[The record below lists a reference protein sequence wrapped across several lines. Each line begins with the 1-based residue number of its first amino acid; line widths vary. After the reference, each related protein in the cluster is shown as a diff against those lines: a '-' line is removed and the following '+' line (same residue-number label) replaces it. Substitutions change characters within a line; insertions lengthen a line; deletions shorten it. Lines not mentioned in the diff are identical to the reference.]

1 MGGSRIDKIIEA
13 IMAATSGN
21 YSVQLGLSGEND
33 EFDILAKGVNAVIA
47 KLKEKEESL
56 KQMEKELKAI
66 ADNYFWQSEEL
77 KARNEE
83 FGVYADLLQKQ
94 QIELEKHAS
103 KIVESNKQL
112 QEEITNREIA
122 EQELKEYAER
132 LEEMV
137 EERTKELRDAQEQL
151 VRREKLAVLGQLAS
165 GIGHELRNPLGVIGN
180 SAYYLNMKLKSGDE
194 KVKKHLGILNREV
207 QRSNE
212 IITDLLDYSRTK
224 SPSAVETNVKDIVED
239 ALADVEIPESIVVE
253 TSLDADL
260 PAILL
265 DPEQIRRV
273 FLNFLTNAVGAMPEG
288 GKLEVKAGINGDF
301 FEIMFRDTGEGIPK
315 ENFKK
320 IFEPL
325 FTTKAKGIG
334 LGLAIVKSIV
344 DRHNGEIEVESDIG
358 MGTTFTVKLPR
369 QGKEVV

>member
-122 EQELKEYAER
+122 EQEQVER
-132 LEEMV
+132 AR
-137 EERTKELRDAQEQL
+137 ERR
-151 VRREKLAVLGQLAS
+151 AV
-165 GIGHELRNPLGVIGN
+165 
-180 SAYYLNMKLKSGDE
+180 
-194 KVKKHLGILNREV
+194 
-207 QRSNE
+207 
-212 IITDLLDYSRTK
+212 
-224 SPSAVETNVKDIVED
+224 
-239 ALADVEIPESIVVE
+239 
-253 TSLDADL
+253 
-260 PAILL
+260 
-265 DPEQIRRV
+265 
-273 FLNFLTNAVGAMPEG
+273 
-288 GKLEVKAGINGDF
+288 
-301 FEIMFRDTGEGIPK
+301 
-315 ENFKK
+315 
-320 IFEPL
+320 
-325 FTTKAKGIG
+325 
-334 LGLAIVKSIV
+334 
-344 DRHNGEIEVESDIG
+344 
-358 MGTTFTVKLPR
+358 
-369 QGKEVV
+369 